1 MCFLG
6 AQFNPMQF
14 NRFLTTCC
22 AALLLLPVS
31 STAEGGKNLT
41 PGNNAVTNYTQS
53 APLNNTIGF
62 LQNGDNSATNNYTG
76 FFLYNSATT
85 GVFAG
90 DPAYTA
96 DHRLK
101 IRIRPGE
108 TLYYGLQRTD
118 GQNAVTI
125 VIKAMVLGVETI
137 LQSTTLAATNTSI
150 NTYGAGTRTVGILNC
165 GQAGVICTR
174 AQMNAGPAAIV
185 GASGYNALSVSLPG
199 SVTAPTDMWV
209 ELLDDAGGV
218 CVYDEK
224 DVYDLWDFS
233 VYDGTTEKTGRLHS
247 KFWSFQAM
255 TGGNRLSENFILYPA
270 IPNDAG
276 NAYFIKG
283 LNLRGMQPF
292 GFSFVCNATGT
303 LTNASGVATT
313 DFRERRKSKLNF
325 SGIRTDIYT
334 QYDIFVADPDSLFW
348 PTGNNAVPILPFSV
362 NTWCADPATG
372 RGALAASVLFLYPA
386 NMQFYGE
393 FNGTPGYQPLSSDVL
408 FELNRSSG
416 IGQIFWDGRD
426 GLGNIVPSGTLLS
439 IRYRV
444 QRYPV
449 HFPIYDPENND
460 LGYQITDYRPS
471 LGTTGIVYWDDTN
484 LVPGSSS
491 LIGTTSASGVHP
503 WGGSGTGILAP
514 NRGNTNLMNTWTYG
528 AEREMP
534 LSLPFVFRCDTD
546 NDGDDNFNDI
556 DDDDDGIT
564 DKDESNGIDPLLDD
578 DADGIINYLDVSYPG
593 YVDVNFDGVNDNFD
607 KDGDRIINELD
618 LDSDNDGIAD
628 VVEAY
633 GVDADGNGRIDN
645 YSDTDNDGLSENV
658 DRAVG
663 ETGSLGLGLPDLD
676 SDGLPNYLDRDS
688 DNDGIPDIIEAEGP
702 DGNNDALTDQLIDNN
717 SNGLLD
723 PSPALMESFA
733 DADFDGW
740 SNAFDGDA
748 DGNSTVENVAG
759 VLLRTGGDANNDG
772 RADNYPFKNFD
783 KEGRPDAY
791 DLDSDNDGITDV
803 REAGFADGNNDG
815 MSDGVKGSDGWDN
828 AIDALMALSFRNTD
842 SNTTPDYKDID
853 SDDDGIPD
861 NVESMSTAGYALP
874 ANTDTDGDG
883 LDDSYD
889 AVNGFGGGGNTPYD
903 RDSDGLPDYLD
914 NDTDGDGIADIYEGN
929 DFNFNGQVDDVFS
942 PAATDADGDGLID
955 FFDNNNS
962 SVKGTSAYMGNAG
975 SLTGDAA
982 PGSITT
988 VQRHPVNNCAFERD
1002 WRCMSYVLP
1011 VQQLQLQAQRKGRA
1025 VELTWYLQ
1033 TGGDAEQI
1041 VIERSGDGRSF
1052 ATLYQMPVQSNH
1064 SIQGTT
1070 TDASASVPHFLYYR
1084 LRIRYRNGRELVTK
1098 TVVVKGINQED
1109 FIILLSNPVSS
1120 GKIELILHT
1129 SASVSVRA
1137 TLVNQSGQQVLQR
1150 SVSLHAGSN
1159 SLTIVTDFIP
1169 KGLYHLTIRAGD
1181 KTWKEKVLIQ

>member
-1 MCFLG
+1 
-6 AQFNPMQF
+6 MQF
-14 NRFLTTCC
+14 KCIPIACRI
-22 AALLLLPVS
+22 ALLFVPFYS
-31 STAEGGKNLT
+31 FAEGGKNLT
-41 PGNNAVTNYTQS
+41 PGNNGITNYTQS
-53 APLNNTIGF
+53 SPLNNTIGF
-62 LQNGDNSATNNYTG
+62 LQNGDNNATNNYTG

-108 TLYYGLQRTD
+108 TLYYGVRRTE
-118 GQNAVTI
+118 GVGAFTI
-125 VIKAMVLGVETI
+125 VIKTMVLGVETV
-137 LQSTTLAATNTSI
+137 LQSTTLDTSRKTI
-150 NTYGAGTRTVGILNC
+150 NRYTGSNRAVDTLDY
-165 GQAGVICTR
+165 GQAGVIGSH
-174 AQMNAGPAAIV
+174 AEMIAGPRAIV
-185 GASGYNALSVSLPG
+185 GPSGYLALQVSLPPV
-199 SVTAPTDMWV
+199 VTSPTDMWV
-209 ELLDDAGGV
+209 EFLDDNNA
-218 CVYDEK
+218 CVYDQK

-233 VYDGTTEKTGRLHS
+233 VYDGAIEKTGRLHS

-255 TGGNRLSENFILYPA
+255 TGGNRLSDNFLMFPA
-270 IPNDAG
+270 IPNDLG
-276 NAYFIKG
+276 SNYLIKG
-283 LNLRGMQPF
+283 LNLRGMQAF

-303 LTNASGVATT
+303 LTNASGVATS
-313 DFRERRKSKLNF
+313 DFRERRKSKNNF
-325 SGIRTDIYT
+325 SGIRLDVYP
-334 QYDIFVADPDSLFW
+334 QYDIFVNDPDSLFW
-348 PTGNNAVPILPFSV
+348 PSGSTAVPILPFTI

-372 RGALAASVLFLYPA
+372 RGSLAATVLFTYPA
-386 NMQFYGE
+386 NMQIYGE
-393 FNGTPGYQPLSSDVL
+393 LNGVPGYQPLSADVL
-408 FELNRSSG
+408 FELNRTSG
-416 IGQIFWDGRD
+416 LGQIFWDGRD

-439 IRYRV
+439 IKYRV

-460 LGYQITDYRPS
+460 LGYRIEDHRPS
-471 LGTTGIVYWDDTN
+471 PAGTTGIAYWDDSN
-484 LVPGSSS
+484 LIPGSSS
-491 LIGTTSASGVHP
+491 LIGTSSASGVHP
-503 WGGSGTGILAP
+503 WGGGGTGIMAS
-514 NRGNTNLMNTWTYG
+514 NIGDIKLMNTWSYG
-528 AEREMP
+528 AEREVP
-534 LSLPFVFRCDTD
+534 LTLPFTFRCDS
-546 NDGDDNFNDI
+546 DGDGDGNTNDI

-578 DADGIINYLDVSYPG
+578 DADGIINFLDVSYPG
-593 YVDVNFDGVNDNFD
+593 YVDANFDGVNDNFD

-676 SDGLPNYLDRDS
+676 GDGLPNYLDRDS

-702 DGNNDALTDQLIDNN
+702 DGNNDALTDQLVDNN
-717 SNGLLD
+717 SNGLFD
-723 PSPALMESFA
+723 PNPALMESFA

-740 SNAFDGDA
+740 SNAFDGDV

-772 RADNYPFKNFD
+772 RADNYPLKNFD

-803 REAGFADGNNDG
+803 REAGFADGDNNG

-828 AIDALMALSFRNTD
+828 NIDALMTLSFRNTD
-842 SNTTPDYKDID
+842 GNTTPDHKDID

-861 NVESMSTAGYALP
+861 NVESMSTSGYALP

-903 RDSDGLPDYLD
+903 RDSDGTPDYLD
-914 NDTDGDGIADIYEGN
+914 GDTDGDGLADIYEGN

-942 PAATDADGDGLID
+942 PATTDADGDGLID

-988 VQRHPVNNCAFERD
+988 VQRHPVNNCSFERD
-1002 WRCMSYVLP
+1002 WRCVSYVLP
-1011 VQQLQLQAQRKGRA
+1011 VQQLQLQAQRKGRE
-1025 VELTWYLQ
+1025 VELTWDLQ
-1033 TGGDAEQI
+1033 TGGDVEQV

-1052 ATLYQMPVQSNH
+1052 AALYQIPVQSNH
-1064 SIQGTT
+1064 SIRGAT
-1070 TDASASVPHFLYYR
+1070 TDASASVHHLLHYR
-1084 LRIRYRNGRELVTK
+1084 LRIRYRNGREVVTR
-1098 TVVVKGINQED
+1098 TVVVKGMNHED
-1109 FIILLSNPVSS
+1109 FITLLANPVSS
-1120 GKIELILHT
+1120 GKIELMLHA
-1129 SASVSVRA
+1129 SASVSAGA

-1159 SLTIVTDFIP
+1159 TLTLATDFIP
-1169 KGLYHLTIRAGD
+1169 KGLYHLTIHAGD
-1181 KTWKEKVLIQ
+1181 KIWKEKVLIQ